1 METSVSNRIIVSRN
15 FTDLGSH
22 SYKGYIIHFLCE
34 SGSAKFLC
42 GEQQLRITAGCLMAL
57 PDAGAIRNV
66 ICDKDFK
73 CLFVLVSDKFLHS
86 LLPARNYSIS
96 GHLKL
101 FSNPIISISPEQSDI
116 FREDILM
123 VQKRVGD
130 TDHKFYDE
138 MIGGLL
144 RTLVYDFFEIHS
156 EFSETIPE
164 SNRASEISRQFFLM
178 LESGRVKYDREPEQ
192 YASALNV
199 SRKYLN
205 AVIKRQTGSTVS
217 YHINRTA
224 RAMIIDYL
232 KENKLSISQIADEMN
247 FTSLEYFS
255 RYCKKHLGTS
265 PSRYRLTQK

>member
-1 METSVSNRIIVSRN
+1 METSVSDRIIVSRN

-34 SGSAKFLC
+34 SGSATLLC

-101 FSNPIISISPEQSDI
+101 FSNPIISVSMEQMDV
-116 FREDILM
+116 FREEILM
-123 VQKRVGD
+123 IQKRVSD
-130 TDHKFYDE
+130 IYHKFYDE

-144 RTLVYDFFEIHS
+144 RTLVYDFFDIHS
-156 EFSETIPE
+156 EFSEAIPE
-164 SNRASEISRQFFLM
+164 SNRVSDISRQFFLM
-178 LESGRVKYDREPEQ
+178 LESGRVKYDREPER

-255 RYCKKHLGTS
+255 RYCKKHLGMS
-265 PSRYRLTQK
+265 PSRYRLNQK

>member
-101 FSNPIISISPEQSDI
+101 FSNPIISVSMEQMDV

-123 VQKRVGD
+123 IQKRVSD
-130 TDHKFYDE
+130 IDHKFYDE

-144 RTLVYDFFEIHS
+144 RTLVYDFFDIHS
-156 EFSETIPE
+156 EFSEAIPE
-164 SNRASEISRQFFLM
+164 
-178 LESGRVKYDREPEQ
+178 
-192 YASALNV
+192 
-199 SRKYLN
+199 
-205 AVIKRQTGSTVS
+205 
-217 YHINRTA
+217 
-224 RAMIIDYL
+224 
-232 KENKLSISQIADEMN
+232 
-247 FTSLEYFS
+247 
-255 RYCKKHLGTS
+255 
-265 PSRYRLTQK
+265 

>member
-1 METSVSNRIIVSRN
+1 MCSAVISPNEYVFIMFLSYRPITSLNSNSI
-15 FTDLGSH
+15 
-22 SYKGYIIHFLCE
+22 FLRSDKNK
-34 SGSAKFLC
+34 SGKDRFLSLS
-42 GEQQLRITAGCLMAL
+42 EISS
-57 PDAGAIRNV
+57 I
-66 ICDKDFK
+66 
-73 CLFVLVSDKFLHS
+73 VLVSDKFLHS

-101 FSNPIISISPEQSDI
+101 FSNPIISVSMEQMDV

-123 VQKRVGD
+123 IQKRVSD
-130 TDHKFYDE
+130 IDHKFYDE

-144 RTLVYDFFEIHS
+144 RTLVYDFFDIHS
-156 EFSETIPE
+156 EFSEAIPE

-178 LESGRVKYDREPEQ
+178 LESGRVKYDREPER
-192 YASALNV
+192 YASALSV

-255 RYCKKHLGTS
+255 RYCKKHLGIS
-265 PSRYRLTQK
+265 PSSYRLSQK

>member
-1 METSVSNRIIVSRN
+1 MEASRSNRIIVSRN

-73 CLFVLVSDKFLHS
+73 CLFVLVSDKFMHS

-96 GHLKL
+96 SHLKL
-101 FSNPIISISPEQSDI
+101 FSNPIISVSMEQMDV

-123 VQKRVGD
+123 IQKRVSD
-130 TDHKFYDE
+130 IDHKFYDE
-138 MIGGLL
+138 MIGDLL
-144 RTLVYDFFEIHS
+144 RTLVYDFFDIHS
-156 EFSETIPE
+156 EFSEAIPE

-178 LESGRVKYDREPEQ
+178 LESGRVKYDREPER

-255 RYCKKHLGTS
+255 RYCKKHLGIS
-265 PSRYRLTQK
+265 PSSYRLSQK

>member
-34 SGSAKFLC
+34 SGFATLLC
-42 GEQQLRITAGCLMAL
+42 GEQPLRITAGCLMAL

-101 FSNPIISISPEQSDI
+101 FSNPIISVSMEQMDV

-123 VQKRVGD
+123 IQKRVSD
-130 TDHKFYDE
+130 IDHKFYDE

-144 RTLVYDFFEIHS
+144 RTLVYDFFDIHS
-156 EFSETIPE
+156 EFSEAIPE
-164 SNRASEISRQFFLM
+164 SNRVSEISRQFFLM
-178 LESGRVKYDREPEQ
+178 LESGRVKYDREPER
-192 YASALNV
+192 YALALNV

-255 RYCKKHLGTS
+255 RYCKKHLGIS

>member
-22 SYKGYIIHFLCE
+22 SYRGYIIHFLCE
-34 SGSAKFLC
+34 SGSAEFSC
-42 GEQQLRITAGCLMAL
+42 GEQQLRITAGCLMAF
-57 PDAGAIRNV
+57 PDAGAIRNIV
-66 ICDKDFK
+66 CDKDFK
-73 CLFVLVSDKFLHS
+73 CLFILVSDKLLHS

-101 FSNPIISISPEQSDI
+101 FSNPIISISPEQSDF

-130 TDHKFYDE
+130 THHKFYDE

-144 RTLVYDFFEIHS
+144 RTLVYDFFDIHS
-156 EFSETIPE
+156 EFSESIPE
-164 SNRASEISRQFFLM
+164 SNRTSEISRQFFLM

-199 SRKYLN
+199 TRKYLN

-232 KENKLSISQIADEMN
+232 KENKLSISQIANEMN
-247 FTSLEYFS
+247 FASLEYFS
-255 RYCKKHLGTS
+255 RYCKKHLGIS
-265 PSRYRLTQK
+265 PSKYRLTQK

>member
-1 METSVSNRIIVSRN
+1 MEISVNNRIIVSRN
-15 FTDLGSH
+15 FSDFCSQ
-22 SYKGYIIHFLCE
+22 SYKGFVLHFICE
-34 SGSAKFLC
+34 AGSAEFLC
-42 GEQQLRITAGCLMAL
+42 GEQWLRVTAGCLMAL
-57 PDAGAIRNV
+57 PDAGAIRNIV
-66 ICDKDFK
+66 CDKDFK

-156 EFSETIPE
+156 EFSETIQE

-178 LESGRVKYDREPEQ
+178 LESGR
-192 YASALNV
+192 
-199 SRKYLN
+199 
-205 AVIKRQTGSTVS
+205 
-217 YHINRTA
+217 
-224 RAMIIDYL
+224 
-232 KENKLSISQIADEMN
+232 
-247 FTSLEYFS
+247 
-255 RYCKKHLGTS
+255 
-265 PSRYRLTQK
+265 

>member
-1 METSVSNRIIVSRN
+1 MKSPVTNHIIINNDFSAISEN
-15 FTDLGSH
+15 A
-22 SYKGYIIHFLCE
+22 YNGYILHMLCE
-34 SGSAKFLC
+34 TGSAEC
-42 GEQQLRITAGCLMAL
+42 TVCEQKLIFKAGSLVAL

-96 GHLKL
+96 GHLKI
-101 FSNPIISISPEQSDI
+101 FSNPIISVSPEQLDI

-123 VQKRVGD
+123 MQKRVGD
-130 TDHKFYDE
+130 TGHKFYDE

-144 RTLVYDFFEIHS
+144 RTLVYDFFDIHS

-205 AVIKRQTGSTVS
+205 AVIKQQTGSTVS

>member
-1 METSVSNRIIVSRN
+1 MNSLENNNIIIGNDFSAIGKHTYNR
-15 FTDLGSH
+15 
-22 SYKGYIIHFLCE
+22 YILHMLCE
-34 SGSAKFLC
+34 SGKADC
-42 GEQQLRITAGCLMAL
+42 IIGNQQFNIYSKSIVAL
-57 PDAGAIRNV
+57 PDAGAIRNIV
-66 ICDKDFK
+66 CDKDFK

-156 EFSETIPE
+156 EFSERIPE

>member
-1 METSVSNRIIVSRN
+1 MKSSVTNQIIINDDFPALNENTYR
-15 FTDLGSH
+15 
-22 SYKGYIIHFLCE
+22 GYILHMLCE
-34 SGSAKFLC
+34 AGSAQCSVGDRKFH
-42 GEQQLRITAGCLMAL
+42 LRGGSLVAL
-57 PDAGAIRNV
+57 PDAGAIRD
-66 ICDKDFK
+66 ITCDNNFK
-73 CLFVLVSDKFLHS
+73 CIFILVSDKFLHS

-123 VQKRVGD
+123 IQKRVSDIG
-130 TDHKFYDE
+130 HKFYDE

-178 LESGRVKYDREPEQ
+178 LESGRVKYDREPER

-205 AVIKRQTGSTVS
+205 AVIKRQTGNTVS

-255 RYCKKHLGTS
+255 RYCKKHLGIS
-265 PSRYRLTQK
+265 PSSYRLSQK

>member
-1 METSVSNRIIVSRN
+1 MEQMDV
-15 FTDLGSH
+15 
-22 SYKGYIIHFLCE
+22 
-34 SGSAKFLC
+34 
-42 GEQQLRITAGCLMAL
+42 
-57 PDAGAIRNV
+57 
-66 ICDKDFK
+66 
-73 CLFVLVSDKFLHS
+73 
-86 LLPARNYSIS
+86 
-96 GHLKL
+96 
-101 FSNPIISISPEQSDI
+101 

-123 VQKRVGD
+123 IQRRVSD
-130 TDHKFYDE
+130 IDHKFYDE

-144 RTLVYDFFEIHS
+144 RTLVYDFFDIHS
-156 EFSETIPE
+156 EFSEAIPE
-164 SNRASEISRQFFLM
+164 SNRVSEISRQFFLM
-178 LESGRVKYDREPEQ
+178 LESGRVKYDREPER

>member
-22 SYKGYIIHFLCE
+22 PYKGYIIHFLCE
-34 SGSAKFLC
+34 SGSAKFLY

-101 FSNPIISISPEQSDI
+101 FSNPVISVSMEQMDVL
-116 FREDILM
+116 REDILM
-123 VQKRVGD
+123 IQKRVSD
-130 TDHKFYDE
+130 IVHKFYDE

-144 RTLVYDFFEIHS
+144 RTLVYDFFDIHS
-156 EFSETIPE
+156 EFSEAIPE

-178 LESGRVKYDREPEQ
+178 LESGRVKYDREPER

-205 AVIKRQTGSTVS
+205 AVIKRQTGCTVS